1 MNNKFQ
7 PTAIIFTTHS
17 DQFLSVT
24 TLYRVSQKNFMMEFF
39 EVRQL
44 SALSGCFGQFLTLF
58 DIFWHSDT
66 LILLD
71 SFEYFWALWALLGT
85 FGHSEHF
92 WALWA
97 KVPREPKSAPSAQK
111 CRCLK
116 APRVPKNVK
125 KCPKRPKVPR
135 MAKKSCRTSKDYIMN
150 FFWDTL

>member
-1 MNNKFQ
+1 M
-7 PTAIIFTTHS
+7 
-17 DQFLSVT
+17 
-24 TLYRVSQKNFMMEFF
+24 R
-39 EVRQL
+39 
-44 SALSGCFGQFLTLF
+44 
-58 DIFWHSDT
+58 
-66 LILLD
+66 LLD

-125 KCPKRPKVPR
+125 KCPERPKVPKMVR
-135 MAKKSCRTSKDYIMN
+135 KCPELSNPKKVYDSLSDVGEIRVYQRADFQSGSRVLKKV
-150 FFWDTL
+150 F

>member
-1 MNNKFQ
+1 M
-7 PTAIIFTTHS
+7 
-17 DQFLSVT
+17 
-24 TLYRVSQKNFMMEFF
+24 SQKSFF
-39 EVRQL
+39 
-44 SALSGCFGQFLTLF
+44 GHP
-58 DIFWHSDT
+58 W
-66 LILLD
+66 
-71 SFEYFWALWALLGT
+71 YFWALWALLGT

-135 MAKKSCRTSKDYIMN
+135 MAKKCLELPNLKRFYHELFLGHPVVRCYLQPSPLVVFLMLQPFGFCYLGEKAPGFEYWKMLN
-150 FFWDTL
+150 